1 VTNTSILEELA
12 NTNDVIS
19 LESPKNWYLNNQV
32 SKYNLYIHFS
42 TIFYYSLT
50 ILAQFLVIY
59 TNVIAVTR
67 NFVILSSIVYIAQY
81 NNKFVL
87 PVLPIAENLY
97 RCNRALCITYK
108 GKETSYGHSY
118 NNKWFLDSSVFAY
131 FTFSKS
137 EFVFVTNFIWTYL
150 Y

>member
-1 VTNTSILEELA
+1 MTNTSILEELA
-12 NTNDVIS
+12 NTNDVIF

-32 SKYNLYIHFS
+32 SKYDLYIHFS

-118 NNKWFLDSSVFAY
+118 NNK
-131 FTFSKS
+131 
-137 EFVFVTNFIWTYL
+137 
-150 Y
+150 